1 MFHLFNKVYVVSD
14 NLIDINFDRVVIS
27 EKYGIQMSNELDKV
41 SYGELL
47 MYSDT
52 FANLNKSF
60 DEFIKDIDQH
70 SKDSKKRMVVYVDD
84 KAFMEL
90 VVNWLI
96 RIFKNIDTD
105 TAWTIVDSYLQKTKK
120 NQSWRN
126 NHSSMQVELYKDVN
140 AVDFK
145 QVFESLTKPTNVDNI
160 YSSLKQDISFEFL
173 VASYKY
179 DGSGINS
186 LIPSLEKILNRN
198 LQEVLLE
205 IKHTVYKNKHKST
218 FNISFDETFFKDSS
232 LFKSEL
238 LGKVGESSN
247 VDIINSTEED
257 IKKFKDIAK
266 QVYVEWD
273 KFKEDSPIIK
283 KLDLFECLRE
293 GLSKKEVDSILEMEK
308 LDTSNSRIYS
318 SSDEEYINVYLLDH
332 ILNQTPENLKS
343 YQLR

>member
-186 LIPSLEKILNRN
+186 LIPSLEKILN
-198 LQEVLLE
+198 
-205 IKHTVYKNKHKST
+205 
-218 FNISFDETFFKDSS
+218 
-232 LFKSEL
+232 
-238 LGKVGESSN
+238 
-247 VDIINSTEED
+247 
-257 IKKFKDIAK
+257 
-266 QVYVEWD
+266 
-273 KFKEDSPIIK
+273 
-283 KLDLFECLRE
+283 
-293 GLSKKEVDSILEMEK
+293 
-308 LDTSNSRIYS
+308 
-318 SSDEEYINVYLLDH
+318 
-332 ILNQTPENLKS
+332 
-343 YQLR
+343 